1 MREQHQDAPH
11 IVRMLSEAHV
21 RAARRGTY
29 DRVNRG
35 SSLQRKLVG
44 AFGGVVVVSIGA
56 LAGYAAAHGERWS
69 LVVGLSALI
78 AAVGLGIAVAVGR
91 ALTGPLEHL
100 TEVAEKIAATGDL
113 THRLAVGG
121 GDELGR
127 LAAAFDKVVVKLREV
142 PRTLASSVDRLAT
155 AVGDLTKYA
164 DEHAGTMA
172 RQAEALQEAQV
183 TAQEIRQTSM
193 VAAQKATIVLEVAE
207 RADAVRQRGETATEQ
222 TLASLT
228 DMLAAVQSIAEK
240 IAELGD
246 RTRQIGGI
254 TDTVKSLADQS
265 NMLALNAAIEAVRSG
280 EHGRGFAVVAREIRS
295 LADQSIQATSR
306 VREILHDVTLA
317 SQTTVTMTER
327 GTQRVDAGLVQV
339 RSSGDSLKELSAILK
354 ESSGAVRQIA
364 AAVNQ
369 QHAGVAQIFAA
380 ITELSNMMND
390 TLNRIDL
397 NSKSVAAIA
406 EATAIIKR
414 VVGGFRVDDPAKA
427 PA

>member
-1 MREQHQDAPH
+1 MVA
-11 IVRMLSEAHV
+11 
-21 RAARRGTY
+21 
-29 DRVNRG
+29 
-35 SSLQRKLVG
+35 
-44 AFGGVVVVSIGA
+44 VSIAA
-56 LAGYAAAHGERWS
+56 LCGYAAAHGAQWGI
-69 LVVGLSALI
+69 VVELSAMI
-78 AAVGLGIAVAVGR
+78 AAVGLGLGL
-91 ALTGPLEHL
+91 ALGAALARSLGQL
-100 TEVAEKIAATGDL
+100 TEAAERIAASGDL
-113 THRLAVGG
+113 TQKIEARSDDEVGQLARA
-121 GDELGR
+121 L
-127 LAAAFDKVVVKLREV
+127 DKVVVRLRDV
-142 PRTLASSVDRLAT
+142 PRSLIDSVEQLAA
-155 AVGDLTKYA
+155 AVAELTKYA

-193 VAAQKATIVLEVAE
+193 VAAQKATVVLEVAE

-240 IAELGD
+240 IAELGE

-295 LADQSIQATSR
+295 LADQSIQSTSR

-317 SQTTVTMTER
+317 TQTTVTMTER

-369 QHAGVAQIFAA
+369 QHAGVAQIFSA
-380 ITELSNMMND
+380 ITELSNMMTD
-390 TLNRIDL
+390 TLTRIDL

-406 EATAIIKR
+406 EATSNIKR
-414 VVGGFRVDDPAKA
+414 VVGGFRVDPSVT
-427 PA
+427 PRG

>member
-1 MREQHQDAPH
+1 
-11 IVRMLSEAHV
+11 
-21 RAARRGTY
+21 
-29 DRVNRG
+29 
-35 SSLQRKLVG
+35 
-44 AFGGVVVVSIGA
+44 
-56 LAGYAAAHGERWS
+56 
-69 LVVGLSALI
+69 
-78 AAVGLGIAVAVGR
+78 
-91 ALTGPLEHL
+91 
-100 TEVAEKIAATGDL
+100 
-113 THRLAVGG
+113 
-121 GDELGR
+121 
-127 LAAAFDKVVVKLREV
+127 
-142 PRTLASSVDRLAT
+142 
-155 AVGDLTKYA
+155 
-164 DEHAGTMA
+164 MA

-327 GTQRVDAGLVQV
+327 GTQRVDAGLIQV

-397 NSKSVAAIA
+397 NSKSVATIA

-414 VVGGFRVDDPAKA
+414 VVGGFRVDDPVRA
-427 PA
+427 PG

>member
-1 MREQHQDAPH
+1 M
-11 IVRMLSEAHV
+11 
-21 RAARRGTY
+21 
-29 DRVNRG
+29 NRD
-35 SSLQRKLVG
+35 SSLQWKLVG

-69 LVVGLSALI
+69 VVVGLSVLI
-78 AAVGLGIAVAVGR
+78 AAVGLGIALAVGR
-91 ALTGPLEHL
+91 ALTGPLAHL
-100 TEVAEKIAATGDL
+100 TEVAEKIADTGDL
-113 THRLAVGG
+113 THRLAIDG

-142 PRTLASSVDRLAT
+142 PRTLTSSVDRLAT

-380 ITELSNMMND
+380 ITELSNMMTD

-414 VVGGFRVDDPAKA
+414 VVGGFRVDDPVRA
-427 PA
+427 PG

>member
-1 MREQHQDAPH
+1 M
-11 IVRMLSEAHV
+11 
-21 RAARRGTY
+21 
-29 DRVNRG
+29 NRG
-35 SSLQRKLVG
+35 SSLQWKLVG

-78 AAVGLGIAVAVGR
+78 AAVGLGIAVAVAR

-100 TEVAEKIAATGDL
+100 TEVAEKIAGTGDL
-113 THRLAVGG
+113 THQLVVDR

-414 VVGGFRVDDPAKA
+414 VVGGFRVDDPVRA
-427 PA
+427 PG

>member
-1 MREQHQDAPH
+1 MHR
-11 IVRMLSEAHV
+11 
-21 RAARRGTY
+21 T
-29 DRVNRG
+29 
-35 SSLQRKLVG
+35 SSLVWRLVA
-44 AFGGVVVVSIGA
+44 AFGGLAAISIAA
-56 LAGYAAAHGERWS
+56 LCGYAATHEAHWA
-69 LVVGLSALI
+69 LVIELSVMIALI
-78 AAVGLGIAVAVGR
+78 AGLLGVALARGLAR
-91 ALTGPLEHL
+91 PLREL
-100 TEVAEKIAATGDL
+100 TEVAERIAASGDL
-113 THRLAVGG
+113 TLKLPVAA
-121 GDELGR
+121 GDEVGR
-127 LAAAFDKVVVKLREV
+127 LADAFDKVLVKLREV
-142 PRTLASSVDRLAT
+142 PRALGGAVERLAT

-164 DEHAGTMA
+164 DEHAGTMT

-207 RADAVRQRGETATEQ
+207 RADVVRQRGETATEQ

-240 IAELGD
+240 ISELGE

-295 LADQSIQATSR
+295 LADQSIQSTSR

-317 SQTTVTMTER
+317 TQTTVTMTER

-390 TLNRIDL
+390 TLTRIDL
-397 NSKSVAAIA
+397 NSKSVAAIV
-406 EATAIIKR
+406 EATATIKG
-414 VVGGFRVDDPAKA
+414 VVWGFRVDA
-427 PA
+427 PVRPPG

>member
-1 MREQHQDAPH
+1 
-11 IVRMLSEAHV
+11 
-21 RAARRGTY
+21 
-29 DRVNRG
+29 
-35 SSLQRKLVG
+35 
-44 AFGGVVVVSIGA
+44 
-56 LAGYAAAHGERWS
+56 
-69 LVVGLSALI
+69 
-78 AAVGLGIAVAVGR
+78 VGLGIALAVGR
-91 ALTGPLEHL
+91 ALTGPLAHL
-100 TEVAEKIAATGDL
+100 TEVAEKIAGTGDL

-121 GDELGR
+121 SDELGR
-127 LAAAFDKVVVKLREV
+127 LAAAFDKVVVKLRDV

-327 GTQRVDAGLVQV
+327 GTQRVDAGLIQV

-397 NSKSVAAIA
+397 NSKSVATIA

-414 VVGGFRVDDPAKA
+414 VVGGFRVDDPVRA
-427 PA
+427 PG

>member
-1 MREQHQDAPH
+1 MN
-11 IVRMLSEAHV
+11 
-21 RAARRGTY
+21 RGTSL
-29 DRVNRG
+29 RV
-35 SSLQRKLVG
+35 KLVA
-44 AFGGVVVVSIGA
+44 AFGGLVVASIA
-56 LAGYAAAHGERWS
+56 SLCGYAGIHGDDWS
-69 LVVGLSALI
+69 TVVALSALI
-78 AAVGLGIAVAVGR
+78 AVVGLGLGFAVGR
-91 ALTGPLEHL
+91 SLLRSLEHL
-100 TEVAEKIAATGDL
+100 TDVAERIAASGDL
-113 THRLAVGG
+113 TQRIEVES
-121 GDELGR
+121 GDEVGE
-127 LAAAFDKVVVKLREV
+127 LAAAFGKVLIKLREI
-142 PRTLASSVDRLAT
+142 PKTLGTSVDHLAA
-155 AVGDLTKYA
+155 AVVDLTKYSN
-164 DEHAGTMA
+164 DHANTLS

-193 VAAQKATIVLEVAE
+193 VAAQKATVVLEVAE

-240 IAELGD
+240 ISELGD

-354 ESSGAVRQIA
+354 ESAGAVRQIA

-369 QHAGVAQIFAA
+369 QHAGVAQIFGA

-397 NSKSVAAIA
+397 NTKSVAAIS
-406 EATAIIKR
+406 EATTAIKR
-414 VVGGFRVDDPAKA
+414 VVGGFRVDTVELSRI
-427 PA
+427 

>member
-1 MREQHQDAPH
+1 MNPVFSLR
-11 IVRMLSEAHV
+11 RKF
-21 RAARRGTY
+21 AA
-29 DRVNRG
+29 
-35 SSLQRKLVG
+35 
-44 AFGGVVVVSIGA
+44 AFGGLVVVSIAA
-56 LAGYAAAHGERWS
+56 LYSYAAAHGADWS
-69 LVVGLSALI
+69 TVFALSA
-78 AAVGLGIAVAVGR
+78 GIAVVGAGM
-91 ALTGPLEHL
+91 ALIVGGSLIRSIQHL
-100 TEVAEKIAATGDL
+100 TDVAQQIAASGDL
-113 THRLAVGG
+113 TQRIEVRSSDEIGELAN
-121 GDELGR
+121 
-127 LAAAFDKVVVKLREV
+127 AFDKVVIRLRDV
-142 PRTLASSVDRLAT
+142 PKTLAGSVERLAA
-155 AVGDLTKYA
+155 AVLDLTKYA
-164 DEHAGTMA
+164 ADHAGTMS

-193 VAAQKATIVLEVAE
+193 VAAQKATVVLEVAE
-207 RADAVRQRGETATEQ
+207 RADAVSQRGETATEQ

-228 DMLAAVQSIAEK
+228 DMLSAVQSIADK

-317 SQTTVTMTER
+317 AQTTVTMTER

-339 RSSGDSLKELSAILK
+339 RSSGDSLKELSAIVR

-406 EATAIIKR
+406 EATATIKS
-414 VVGGFRVDDPAKA
+414 VVGGFRVTTTRGSGDDTVKLRG
-427 PA
+427 

>member
-1 MREQHQDAPH
+1 
-11 IVRMLSEAHV
+11 V
-21 RAARRGTY
+21 
-29 DRVNRG
+29 
-35 SSLQRKLVG
+35 
-44 AFGGVVVVSIGA
+44 AFGGMVGVSIAA
-56 LAGYAAAHGERWS
+56 LCGHAAAHGTGWT
-69 LVVGLSALI
+69 LVIALSAT
-78 AAVGLGIAVAVGR
+78 IAVIGFGISAAISR
-91 ALTGPLEHL
+91 ALIDSLGRL
-100 TEVAEKIAATGDL
+100 TEVAERIAASGDL
-113 THRLAVGG
+113 THKLDIDSSNEIGQLA
-121 GDELGR
+121 R
-127 LAAAFDKVVVKLREV
+127 AFDRVMVKLREV
-142 PRTLASSVDRLAT
+142 PRTLASAVDRLAT

-228 DMLAAVQSIAEK
+228 DMLSAVQSIAEK

-327 GTQRVDAGLVQV
+327 GTQRVDAGLIQV

-397 NSKSVAAIA
+397 NSRSVAAIA
-406 EATAIIKR
+406 EATSIIKR
-414 VVGGFRVDDPAKA
+414 VVGGFRVDEPVRARG
-427 PA
+427 

>member
-1 MREQHQDAPH
+1 M
-11 IVRMLSEAHV
+11 
-21 RAARRGTY
+21 
-29 DRVNRG
+29 NRG
-35 SSLQRKLVG
+35 PSVRWKLLA
-44 AFGGVVVVSIGA
+44 AFGGMAAVSIAA
-56 LAGYAAAHGERWS
+56 LAGYAAAHGARWG
-69 LVVGLSALI
+69 LVIELSAMI
-78 AAVGLGIAVAVGR
+78 AAVGLLL
-91 ALTGPLEHL
+91 ALAIGGALSRSLLRL
-100 TEVAEKIAATGDL
+100 TDAAERIAASGDL
-113 THRLAVGG
+113 TQRIETSSSDEIGQLAG
-121 GDELGR
+121 
-127 LAAAFDKVVVKLREV
+127 AFDKVVVKLREV
-142 PRTLASSVDRLAT
+142 PRSLTTSVDRLAA
-155 AVGDLTKYA
+155 AVTDLTKYA
-164 DEHAGTMA
+164 EEHAGTLS

-240 IAELGD
+240 IAELGE

-295 LADQSIQATSR
+295 LADQSIQSTSR

-317 SQTTVTMTER
+317 AQTTVTMTER

-380 ITELSNMMND
+380 ITELSNMMTD
-390 TLNRIDL
+390 TLNRIEL
-397 NSKSVAAIA
+397 NSRSVAAIA
-406 EATAIIKR
+406 EATSTIKQ
-414 VVGGFRVDDPAKA
+414 VLGGFRIDGPVTPRG
-427 PA
+427 

>member
-1 MREQHQDAPH
+1 
-11 IVRMLSEAHV
+11 
-21 RAARRGTY
+21 
-29 DRVNRG
+29 VNRG
-35 SSLQRKLVG
+35 TSLRWKLG
-44 AFGGVVVVSIGA
+44 AAFAGIAAISIAA
-56 LAGYAAAHGERWS
+56 LCGYAAGHGGDWS
-69 LVVGLSALI
+69 LVIALSTLIAVLSAAI
-78 AAVGLGIAVAVGR
+78 AIAVGQ
-91 ALTGPLEHL
+91 ALVRSLRQL
-100 TEVAEKIAATGDL
+100 TEVAERIAASGDL
-113 THRLAVGG
+113 THKVEVTSSDEIGQLAT
-121 GDELGR
+121 
-127 LAAAFDKVVVKLREV
+127 AFDRVVVKLRDV
-142 PRTLASSVDRLAT
+142 PRTLGATIDRLAA

-164 DEHAGTMA
+164 DEHAGTMS

-207 RADAVRQRGETATEQ
+207 RADSVRQRGETATDQ
-222 TLASLT
+222 TLAALT
-228 DMLAAVQSIAEK
+228 GMLSAVQSIAEK
-240 IAELGD
+240 IAELGE

-327 GTQRVDAGLVQV
+327 GTQVVDAGLVQV

-406 EATAIIKR
+406 EATSIIKS
-414 VVGGFRVDDPAKA
+414 VIGGFRVEDPLRA
-427 PA
+427 PG

>member
-1 MREQHQDAPH
+1 MIRYPLAMQ
-11 IVRMLSEAHV
+11 
-21 RAARRGTY
+21 
-29 DRVNRG
+29 G
-35 SSLQRKLVG
+35 SSSLLWKLLA
-44 AFGGVVVVSIGA
+44 AFGGLAAVSIA
-56 LAGYAAAHGERWS
+56 VLCGYAANHDANWTR
-69 LVVGLSALI
+69 VTQLSVL
-78 AAVGLGIAVAVGR
+78 IAVAALGLAFAVGR
-91 ALTGPLEHL
+91 SLTRPLRHL
-100 TEVAEKIAATGDL
+100 TEVAERIARSGDL
-113 THRLAVGG
+113 TQKLEVAAGGEVGQLAVAM
-121 GDELGR
+121 DRVL
-127 LAAAFDKVVVKLREV
+127 VKLREV
-142 PRTLASSVDRLAT
+142 PRTLAGSVDRLGA
-155 AVGDLTKYA
+155 AVADLTKYA
-164 DEHAGTMA
+164 EEHAGTMA

-207 RADAVRQRGETATEQ
+207 RADTVRQRGESATEQ

-228 DMLAAVQSIAEK
+228 DMLSAVQSIAEK
-240 IAELGD
+240 IAELGE

-295 LADQSIQATSR
+295 LADQSIQSTSR

-317 SQTTVTMTER
+317 TQTTVTMTER

-390 TLNRIDL
+390 TLNRLDL
-397 NSKSVAAIA
+397 NSKSVAAIV
-406 EATAIIKR
+406 EATSTIKD
-414 VVGGFRVDDPAKA
+414 VVGKFRVEP
-427 PA
+427 PVRPPG

>member
-1 MREQHQDAPH
+1 MT
-11 IVRMLSEAHV
+11 
-21 RAARRGTY
+21 RATSLRG
-29 DRVNRG
+29 
-35 SSLQRKLVG
+35 KLVA
-44 AFGGVVVVSIGA
+44 AFGGLVLTSIA
-56 LAGYAAAHGERWS
+56 VLCGYAASHDADWRT
-69 LVVGLSALI
+69 VAALSALI
-78 AAVGLGIAVAVGR
+78 VAVGLGLGYTVGR
-91 ALTGPLEHL
+91 PLLRSLRNL
-100 TEVAEKIAATGDL
+100 TEIAERIASSGDL
-113 THRLAVGG
+113 SQKIEVHSTDEVGQ
-121 GDELGR
+121 
-127 LAAAFDKVVVKLREV
+127 LAAAADKAMNRLRDI
-142 PRTLASSVDRLAT
+142 PNTLAVSVDRLST
-155 AVGDLTKYA
+155 AVLDLTKYSN
-164 DEHAGTMA
+164 DHAGTLS

-240 IAELGD
+240 ISELGD

-327 GTQRVDAGLVQV
+327 GTQRVDAGLIQV

-354 ESSGAVRQIA
+354 ESAGAVRQIA

-369 QHAGVAQIFAA
+369 QHAGVAQIFGA

-406 EATAIIKR
+406 EATMAIKR
-414 VVGGFRVDDPAKA
+414 VVGGFSIDHIAKA
-427 PA
+427 G

>member
-1 MREQHQDAPH
+1 MIRYPLAMQ
-11 IVRMLSEAHV
+11 
-21 RAARRGTY
+21 
-29 DRVNRG
+29 G
-35 SSLQRKLVG
+35 SSSLLWKLLA
-44 AFGGVVVVSIGA
+44 AFGGLAAVSIA
-56 LAGYAAAHGERWS
+56 VLCGYAANHDANWTR
-69 LVVGLSALI
+69 VTQLSVL
-78 AAVGLGIAVAVGR
+78 IAVAALGLAFAVGR
-91 ALTGPLEHL
+91 SLTRPLRHL
-100 TEVAEKIAATGDL
+100 TEVAERIARSGDL
-113 THRLAVGG
+113 TQKLEVPAGGEVGQLAVAM
-121 GDELGR
+121 DRVL
-127 LAAAFDKVVVKLREV
+127 VKLREV
-142 PRTLASSVDRLAT
+142 PRTLAGSVDRLGA
-155 AVGDLTKYA
+155 AVADLTKYA
-164 DEHAGTMA
+164 EEHAGTMA

-207 RADAVRQRGETATEQ
+207 RADTVRQRGESATEQ

-228 DMLAAVQSIAEK
+228 DMLSAVQSIAEK
-240 IAELGD
+240 IAELGE

-295 LADQSIQATSR
+295 LADQSIQSTSR

-317 SQTTVTMTER
+317 TQTTVTMTER

-390 TLNRIDL
+390 TLNRLDL
-397 NSKSVAAIA
+397 NSKSVAAIV
-406 EATAIIKR
+406 EATSTIKD
-414 VVGGFRVDDPAKA
+414 VVGKFRVEP
-427 PA
+427 PVRPPG

>member
-1 MREQHQDAPH
+1 M
-11 IVRMLSEAHV
+11 S
-21 RAARRGTY
+21 RR
-29 DRVNRG
+29 
-35 SSLQRKLVG
+35 
-44 AFGGVVVVSIGA
+44 VSIRWKVGVAFAGMAAVSIAA
-56 LAGYAAAHGERWS
+56 LFGYAATHGAHWS
-69 LVVGLSALI
+69 IVIELAGLI
-78 AAVGLGIAVAVGR
+78 AVVATGLGVALGGSLAR
-91 ALTGPLEHL
+91 ATDRL
-100 TEVAEKIAATGDL
+100 TEAVERIAATGDL
-113 THRLAVGG
+113 TLRIEAAP

-127 LAAAFDKVVVKLREV
+127 LAAALDALVAKLREV
-142 PRTLASSVDRLAT
+142 PRSLAEAIERLAA
-155 AVGDLTKYA
+155 AVAELTKYA
-164 DEHAGTMA
+164 DEHAGTMS
-172 RQAEALQEAQV
+172 RQAEALAEAQV

-295 LADQSIQATSR
+295 LADQSIQSTSR

-317 SQTTVTMTER
+317 TQSTVTMTER

-369 QHAGVAQIFAA
+369 QHAGVAQIFSA
-380 ITELSNMMND
+380 ITELSNMMTD
-390 TLNRIDL
+390 ALKRIDL
-397 NSKSVAAIA
+397 NSRSVAAIA
-406 EATAIIKR
+406 EATSTIKR
-414 VVGGFRVDDPAKA
+414 VVGGFRVDDRA
-427 PA
+427 PPRG

>member
-1 MREQHQDAPH
+1 M
-11 IVRMLSEAHV
+11 
-21 RAARRGTY
+21 
-29 DRVNRG
+29 NRS
-35 SSLQRKLVG
+35 SSLRWKLG
-44 AFGGVVVVSIGA
+44 AAFGGMIAASIAA
-56 LAGYAAAHGERWS
+56 LAGYASAHGAHWG
-69 LVVGLSALI
+69 LVVELSATLAAI
-78 AAVGLGIAVAVGR
+78 GVGLAFAVGAALARPLRQLTAAAERIA
-91 ALTGPLEHL
+91 TS
-100 TEVAEKIAATGDL
+100 GDL
-113 THRLAVGG
+113 TQRIDIDSAGEVGQ
-121 GDELGR
+121 
-127 LAAAFDKVVVKLREV
+127 LAAAFDKVVVKLREI
-142 PRTLASSVDRLAT
+142 PRSLIAAVDRLAA
-155 AVGDLTKYA
+155 AVAELTKYA
-164 DEHAGTMA
+164 EEHAGTMT

-193 VAAQKATIVLEVAE
+193 VAAQKATVVLEVAE

-240 IAELGD
+240 IAELGE

-295 LADQSIQATSR
+295 LADQSIQSTSR

-317 SQTTVTMTER
+317 AQTTVTMTER

-380 ITELSNMMND
+380 ITELGNMMTD
-390 TLNRIDL
+390 TLTRIDL

-406 EATAIIKR
+406 EATATIKR
-414 VVGGFRVDDPAKA
+414 VVGGFRIDEPVKPRG
-427 PA
+427 

>member
-1 MREQHQDAPH
+1 M
-11 IVRMLSEAHV
+11 
-21 RAARRGTY
+21 
-29 DRVNRG
+29 NRG
-35 SSLQRKLVG
+35 SSLQWKLVV

-56 LAGYAAAHGERWS
+56 LAGYAAAHGGDWS
-69 LVVGLSALI
+69 LVIGMSTLI
-78 AAVGLGIAVAVGR
+78 AAAGLGIALVLGR
-91 ALTGPLEHL
+91 ALTGALRQL
-100 TEVAEKIAATGDL
+100 TEVAERIAASGDL
-113 THRLAVGG
+113 THQLAIDSD
-121 GDELGR
+121 DELGR
-127 LAAAFDKVVVKLREV
+127 LAGAFDRVMIKLREV
-142 PRTLASSVDRLAT
+142 PRTLASSVDRLAA

-164 DEHAGTMA
+164 DEHAGTMS

-406 EATAIIKR
+406 EATSIIKS
-414 VVGGFRVDDPAKA
+414 VVGGFRVDEPVRARG
-427 PA
+427 

>member
-1 MREQHQDAPH
+1 MSRG
-11 IVRMLSEAHV
+11 LSL
-21 RAARRGTY
+21 RW
-29 DRVNRG
+29 
-35 SSLQRKLVG
+35 KLVV
-44 AFGGVVVVSIGA
+44 AFGGMTAVSIAA
-56 LAGYAAAHGERWS
+56 LCGYAAAQGAHWG
-69 LVVGLSALI
+69 LVIQLSAMLAI
-78 AAVGLGIAVAVGR
+78 VGLGLGLAIGT
-91 ALTGPLEHL
+91 ALSRSLQRL
-100 TEVAEKIAATGDL
+100 TDAAERMAASGDL
-113 THRLAVGG
+113 TQELEAEAADEVAQLAG
-121 GDELGR
+121 
-127 LAAAFDKVVVKLREV
+127 AFDKVVVKLREV
-142 PRTLASSVDRLAT
+142 PRNLT
-155 AVGDLTKYA
+155 AVVDHLAAAVADLTKYA
-164 DEHAGTMA
+164 DEHAGTMT

-207 RADAVRQRGETATEQ
+207 RADAVRQRGESATEQ

-228 DMLAAVQSIAEK
+228 DMLMAVQSIAEK
-240 IAELGD
+240 IAELGE

-280 EHGRGFAVVAREIRS
+280 EHGRGFAVVAREIRN
-295 LADQSIQATSR
+295 LADQSIQSTSR

-317 SQTTVTMTER
+317 TQSTVTMTER

-354 ESSGAVRQIA
+354 ESTGAVRQIA

-380 ITELSNMMND
+380 ITELSTMMSD
-390 TLNRIDL
+390 TLHRIDL

-406 EATAIIKR
+406 EATSTIKR
-414 VVGGFRVDDPAKA
+414 VVGGFRVEA
-427 PA
+427 PVRTPD

>member
-1 MREQHQDAPH
+1 M
-11 IVRMLSEAHV
+11 
-21 RAARRGTY
+21 
-29 DRVNRG
+29 NRG
-35 SSLQRKLVG
+35 SSLQWKLVG

-69 LVVGLSALI
+69 LVLGLSALI
-78 AAVGLGIAVAVGR
+78 AAVGLGIALAVGR
-91 ALTGPLEHL
+91 ALTGPLAHR
-100 TEVAEKIAATGDL
+100 TEVAEKIAGTGDL

-121 GDELGR
+121 SDELGR
-127 LAAAFDKVVVKLREV
+127 LAAAFDKVVVKLRDV

-327 GTQRVDAGLVQV
+327 GTQRVDAGLIQV

-397 NSKSVAAIA
+397 NSKSVATIA

-414 VVGGFRVDDPAKA
+414 VVGGFRVDDPVRA
-427 PA
+427 PG

>member
-1 MREQHQDAPH
+1 M
-11 IVRMLSEAHV
+11 
-21 RAARRGTY
+21 
-29 DRVNRG
+29 NRG
-35 SSLQRKLVG
+35 SSLQWKLVG

-69 LVVGLSALI
+69 LVVGLSTLI

-100 TEVAEKIAATGDL
+100 TEVAEKIAGTGDL
-113 THRLAVGG
+113 THQLAVNSD
-121 GDELGR
+121 DELGR

-414 VVGGFRVDDPAKA
+414 VVGGFRVDDPVRA
-427 PA
+427 PG

>member
-1 MREQHQDAPH
+1 M
-11 IVRMLSEAHV
+11 
-21 RAARRGTY
+21 T
-29 DRVNRG
+29 RG
-35 SSLQRKLVG
+35 SSLRWKLVA
-44 AFGGVVVVSIGA
+44 AFGGLIVVAIAA
-56 LAGYAAAHGERWS
+56 LCGYATVRGADWN
-69 LVVGLSALI
+69 LVLGLSALI
-78 AAVGLGIAVAVGR
+78 AIAGLGLALAVGR
-91 ALTGPLEHL
+91 ALVRPIDQL
-100 TEVAEKIAATGDL
+100 TDVAEQIAASGDFTQRIEVASSDEIGQ
-113 THRLAVGG
+113 LA
-121 GDELGR
+121 R
-127 LAAAFDKVVVKLREV
+127 AFDRAVSKLREI
-142 PRTLASSVDRLAT
+142 PKALADSVDRLAT
-155 AVGDLTKYA
+155 AVGELTKYSN
-164 DEHAGTMA
+164 EHADTMA

-193 VAAQKATIVLEVAE
+193 VAAQKATVVLEVAE
-207 RADAVRQRGETATEQ
+207 RADVVRQRGETATEQ

-228 DMLAAVQSIAEK
+228 DMLSAVQSIAEK
-240 IAELGD
+240 IAELGE

-295 LADQSIQATSR
+295 LADQSIHATSR

-390 TLNRIDL
+390 ALNRIDL

-406 EATAIIKR
+406 EATSTIKR
-414 VVGGFRVDDPAKA
+414 VVGGFRLEESVRARG
-427 PA
+427 

>member
-1 MREQHQDAPH
+1 M
-11 IVRMLSEAHV
+11 
-21 RAARRGTY
+21 
-29 DRVNRG
+29 NRG
-35 SSLQRKLVG
+35 SSLRSRL
-44 AFGGVVVVSIGA
+44 GVAVAGMVAVSIAA
-56 LAGYAAAHGERWS
+56 LCGYAAAHGADWK
-69 LVVGLSALI
+69 LVIALSAMIVLVNAAI
-78 AAVGLGIAVAVGR
+78 AAAVSR
-91 ALTGPLEHL
+91 APVASLRRL
-100 TEVAEKIAATGDL
+100 TEVAERIAASGDL
-113 THRLAVGG
+113 THKLELDS
-121 GDELGR
+121 GDEIGQ
-127 LAAAFDKVVVKLREV
+127 LARAFDQVMVKLREV
-142 PRTLASSVDRLAT
+142 PRTLASAVDRLAT

-164 DEHAGTMA
+164 DEHAGTMS

-406 EATAIIKR
+406 EATSIIKS
-414 VVGGFRVDDPAKA
+414 VVGGFRVDEPVRTRG
-427 PA
+427 

>member
-1 MREQHQDAPH
+1 M
-11 IVRMLSEAHV
+11 
-21 RAARRGTY
+21 
-29 DRVNRG
+29 
-35 SSLQRKLVG
+35 SLRRKLVA
-44 AFGGVVVVSIGA
+44 AFGGLVVVSIAA
-56 LAGYAAAHGERWS
+56 LCGYAAAHGADWGAVAGLAVLIAVVGLGLG
-69 LVVGLSALI
+69 LVVGRPLLRS
-78 AAVGLGIAVAVGR
+78 
-91 ALTGPLEHL
+91 LEHL
-100 TEVAEKIAATGDL
+100 TEVADRIAASGDL
-113 THRLAVGG
+113 TQKIAVGPT
-121 GDELGR
+121 DEVGQ
-127 LAAAFDKVVVKLREV
+127 LAAAFDRLLVKLREI
-142 PRTLASSVDRLAT
+142 PRTLAVSVDRLAA
-155 AVGDLTKYA
+155 AVVDLTKYS
-164 DEHAGTMA
+164 DEHAGTMT

-193 VAAQKATIVLEVAE
+193 VAAQKATVVLEVAE
-207 RADAVRQRGETATEQ
+207 RADAVRQRGESATEQ

-354 ESSGAVRQIA
+354 ESAGAVRQIA

-397 NSKSVAAIA
+397 NSKSVATIA
-406 EATAIIKR
+406 EATGAIKR
-414 VVGGFRVDDPAKA
+414 VVGEFRV
-427 PA
+427 

>member
-1 MREQHQDAPH
+1 M
-11 IVRMLSEAHV
+11 
-21 RAARRGTY
+21 
-29 DRVNRG
+29 NRS
-35 SSLQRKLVG
+35 SSLRWKLVA
-44 AFGGVVVVSIGA
+44 AFGGMAAAAIAA
-56 LAGYAAAHGERWS
+56 LCGYAAAHGARWGTVTELS
-69 LVVGLSALI
+69 AMLAVVGLGLALATAAALTRSLRRLTDAAEQI
-78 AAVGLGIAVAVGR
+78 AAS
-91 ALTGPLEHL
+91 
-100 TEVAEKIAATGDL
+100 GDL
-113 THRLAVGG
+113 TQKLEIEAPDEIGQLAS
-121 GDELGR
+121 
-127 LAAAFDKVVVKLREV
+127 AFDKLVVKLREV
-142 PRTLASSVDRLAT
+142 PRSLITTVDRLAA
-155 AVGDLTKYA
+155 AVADLTKYA
-164 DEHAGTMA
+164 DEHAGTMS

-228 DMLAAVQSIAEK
+228 DMLMAVQSIAEK
-240 IAELGD
+240 IAELGE

-295 LADQSIQATSR
+295 LADQSIQSTSR

-317 SQTTVTMTER
+317 TQTTVTMTER

-354 ESSGAVRQIA
+354 ESTGAVRQIA

-380 ITELSNMMND
+380 ISELSNMMSD
-390 TLNRIDL
+390 TLRRIDL

-406 EATAIIKR
+406 EATASIKR
-414 VVGGFRVDDPAKA
+414 VVGGFRVDEAVRTHD
-427 PA
+427 

>member
-1 MREQHQDAPH
+1 M
-11 IVRMLSEAHV
+11 
-21 RAARRGTY
+21 
-29 DRVNRG
+29 NRG
-35 SSLQRKLVG
+35 SSLQWKLVG
-44 AFGGVVVVSIGA
+44 AFGGVVVVSVGA

-69 LVVGLSALI
+69 VVAGLSALI
-78 AAVGLGIAVAVGR
+78 AAVGLGIALAVGR
-91 ALTGPLEHL
+91 ALTGPLAHL
-100 TEVAEKIAATGDL
+100 TEVAEKIASTGDL
-113 THRLAVGG
+113 THQLAVGG

-127 LAAAFDKVVVKLREV
+127 LAAAFDKVVVKLRDV
-142 PRTLASSVDRLAT
+142 PRTLTSSVDRLAT

-380 ITELSNMMND
+380 ITELSNMMTD

-414 VVGGFRVDDPAKA
+414 VVGGFRVDDPFRA
-427 PA
+427 PG